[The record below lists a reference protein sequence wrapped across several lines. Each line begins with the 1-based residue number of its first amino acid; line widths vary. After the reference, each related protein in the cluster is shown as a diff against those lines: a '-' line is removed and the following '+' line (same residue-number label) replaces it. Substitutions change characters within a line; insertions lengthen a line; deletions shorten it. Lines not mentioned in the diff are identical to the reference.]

1 MNEPLRPS
9 TLGEILDR
17 TALLFRRNFW
27 LFVGVAAV
35 PIGAIFA
42 VSVPLGAL
50 LGVYGATVFRGGA
63 PNKVVLVLA
72 VVAIL
77 LVVIP
82 ISVVASVLS
91 QAAVARV
98 AIAANMGLKL
108 KLRAA
113 FKSVW
118 PRFWRY
124 LGLMVLQGVFAGVIP
139 GAIAA
144 AVVVALTLLA
154 RWAGGGAAGTAALGF
169 ALFFVFVA
177 TIVVVI
183 LRALSYSMALPAC
196 IVEEKS
202 AWVSLQRSVKL
213 SKGTRGRI
221 FVMFLLV
228 YALAIIVTVIGYIP
242 TTILV
247 AIATTVGHGARYA
260 VFMVVFAE
268 IVNVLVSFA
277 LQTII
282 TPVYMIALV
291 LFYYDQRI
299 RTEGFD
305 IEWMMEQAG
314 LTGAGP
320 LPPLLEGTLSSEQ
333 PGSPDTVKEL

>member
-1 MNEPLRPS
+1 
-9 TLGEILDR
+9 
-17 TALLFRRNFW
+17 
-27 LFVGVAAV
+27 
-35 PIGAIFA
+35 
-42 VSVPLGAL
+42 
-50 LGVYGATVFRGGA
+50 
-63 PNKVVLVLA
+63 
-72 VVAIL
+72 
-77 LVVIP
+77 
-82 ISVVASVLS
+82 VVASVVS
-91 QAAVARV
+91 QAALARV
-98 AIAANMGLKL
+98 AIAANMGQKL
-108 KLRAA
+108 KMRAA

-124 LGLMVLQGVFAGVIP
+124 LWLMVLQGIFAGLIP
-139 GAIAA
+139 GVIAA
-144 AVVVALTLLA
+144 TVVVALTLLA
-154 RWAGGGAAGTAALGF
+154 RWASGGSVLAALGF
-169 ALFFVFVA
+169 VIIFVFMA
-177 TIVVVI
+177 TVVVI
-183 LRALSYSMALPAC
+183 IVLALRYSLALPAC
-196 IVEEKS
+196 VLEEKS
-202 AWVSLQRSVKL
+202 AWASLRRSVKL
-213 SKGTRGRI
+213 SKGSRGRI

-260 VFMVVFAE
+260 VFMVVFAG
-268 IVNVLVSFA
+268 ILNVLVNFA

-320 LPPLLEGTLSSEQ
+320 SPLLIEGTLPYEQ
-333 PGSPDTVKEL
+333 QGSPDTVKEL